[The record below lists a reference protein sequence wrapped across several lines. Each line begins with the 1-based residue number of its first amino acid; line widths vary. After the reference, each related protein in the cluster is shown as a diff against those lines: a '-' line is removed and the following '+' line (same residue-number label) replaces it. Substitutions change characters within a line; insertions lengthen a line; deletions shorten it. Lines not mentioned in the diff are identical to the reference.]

1 MDLQNFSDHAAL
13 ATIGIVQK
21 IKYVVSPENVFEINF
36 YYFKLAGIQFMYEK
50 NWKGNMMKY
59 LAYYNMISLLIY
71 LVVGGY
77 FILFK
82 IQNVEQLTDMI
93 GPYVTV
99 LDAFVEV
106 SNFYFQRR
114 KCHELILL
122 LFEIMKNGEKNSEN
136 FLFFRTATLDHLNE
150 SVGRLLFCSMGLLED
165 FNFFFCGNI
174 RFQVHETLQIL

>member
-1 MDLQNFSDHAAL
+1 
-13 ATIGIVQK
+13 
-21 IKYVVSPENVFEINF
+21 
-36 YYFKLAGIQFMYEK
+36 
-50 NWKGNMMKY
+50 MMKY

-122 LFEIMKNGEKNSEN
+122 LFEIMRNGEKN
-136 FLFFRTATLDHLNE
+136 FFSHSAVILYVKVAWDDCL
-150 SVGRLLFCSMGLLED
+150 MGLSED
-165 FNFFFCGNI
+165 FNFF
-174 RFQVHETLQIL
+174 L